1 MRRTDTKA
9 ITLLVAMAFALAL
22 ALALA
27 GCAQVSPA
35 EEQKAKCF
43 ANETLVGAEMKLL
56 KADSGMD
63 APFQIVLDKTH
74 VVCPSGGTYSYD
86 TTSGVVTCSIHG
98 HR

>member
-1 MRRTDTKA
+1 MRRTDTKV
-9 ITLLVAMAFALAL
+9 ITLLLAMAFALAL
-22 ALALA
+22 ALV
-27 GCAQVSPA
+27 GCAQASPA

-74 VVCPSGGTYSYD
+74 VACPSGGTYSYD
-86 TTSGVVTCSIHG
+86 ATSGVVTCSIHG